1 MGEIW
6 GCGWPP
12 GVICTVEQT
21 QDLGGKSEL
30 LGPHEDFLETVIE
43 GLKSEFPLL
52 SGFLCA

>member
-1 MGEIW
+1 MGKIW

-12 GVICTVEQT
+12 GVICTAEQT
-21 QDLGGKSEL
+21 QNLGVKYEL

-43 GLKSEFPLL
+43 RLKSELRLL